1 MLESA
6 SNKDQTLE
14 RLDDQIRWYDLH
26 SGRQRRAFYS
36 LKIVTIIAAATIPL
50 LAAILPNGHWNQ
62 IVTSS
67 LGALIVVIEGIQQLF
82 QFHTNWI
89 LYRSTCESLR
99 REKYLYLGNA
109 GPYAAAQNSHALL
122 AERVE
127 SLISKELA
135 GWTNSQQTPQ
145 QGGNRANHHQ
155 TDKN

>member
-1 MLESA
+1 MPQSA
-6 SNKDQTLE
+6 SSNDQTLE
-14 RLDDQIRWYDLH
+14 RLDDQIRWYDIH

-36 LKIVTIIAAATIPL
+36 LKVVTVVAAATIPL
-50 LAAILPNGHWNQ
+50 SAAILPNGYWNP

-67 LGALIVVIEGIQQLF
+67 LGALIVVIEGMQQLF
-82 QFHTNWI
+82 QLQTNWI
-89 LYRSTCESLR
+89 LYRSTCESLK

-135 GWTNSQQTPQ
+135 GWTTSQQAAQ
-145 QGGNRANHHQ
+145 QGNRANDQ